1 MLELLILK
9 GCDINAKNKES
20 LFMRNFYLT
29 YSDFQMGIGA
39 LAAAS
44 ASGKIEMARKLLVM
58 ECLVTDTDYVS
69 HRIHVLLLLKFVAL
83 SLY

>member
-1 MLELLILK
+1 MLELLIRK

-29 YSDFQMGIGA
+29 YCDFQMGIGA

-44 ASGKIEMARKLLVM
+44 ASGKIDMTRKLLVM

-69 HRIHVLLLLKFVAL
+69 HRMNVLLFLKFCRL
-83 SLY
+83 ITF